1 VVPGNS
7 TVDGMGISINTS
19 SSQPIGEYTIKVG
32 DATAGSGSGGESG
45 GESGGGTTPSPED
58 PEEEVEPE
66 TGSPFENHGKLTVSG
81 TQIVDKNGDP
91 YRLCGVSTHGL
102 AWYPEYVNKDTFQ
115 YFRDEWGANVV
126 RLAMYTDEYG
136 GYLNGGDQQWLETL
150 VDNGVKYA
158 TELGM
163 YVIIDWHILATNPSN
178 YTDQAKAFF
187 TKMSSKYANY
197 DNILYEICNEPTGS
211 DWQTVIKP
219 YAEDVLDTIRAY
231 NEDAIVL
238 VGTNTWSQDV
248 DAVVNNKIDDPNVM
262 YVAHF
267 YAATHGDNIRNKV
280 LTAINGGV
288 PVFIS
293 ECSVCEASGNGAVGE
308 ASATAWFNLLKENNI
323 SYVAW
328 NISNKS
334 ESSALIS
341 SSCSKLSGFTVDELS
356 DTGKWFRTRMRSDR
370 GLD

>member
-1 VVPGNS
+1 LAGGITASPTA
-7 TVDGMGISINTS
+7 TVIA
-19 SSQPIGEYTIKVG
+19 PL
-32 DATAGSGSGGESG
+32 
-45 GESGGGTTPSPED
+45 
-58 PEEEVEPE
+58 VE
-66 TGSPFENHGKLTVSG
+66 
-81 TQIVDKNGDP
+81 
-91 YRLCGVSTHGL
+91 
-102 AWYPEYVNKDTFQ
+102 
-115 YFRDEWGANVV
+115 
-126 RLAMYTDEYG
+126 
-136 GYLNGGDQQWLETL
+136 YLN
-150 VDNGVKYA
+150 
-158 TELGM
+158 
-163 YVIIDWHILATNPSN
+163 PSIT
-178 YTDQAKAFF
+178 YTFGWYI
-187 TKMSSKYANY
+187 S
-197 DNILYEICNEPTGS
+197 
-211 DWQTVIKP
+211 
-219 YAEDVLDTIRAY
+219 
-231 NEDAIVL
+231 
-238 VGTNTWSQDV
+238 NTD
-248 DAVVNNKIDDPNVM
+248 VNNKIDDPNVM